1 MDNIELGKQ
10 IKVRRETLKL
20 SISKVSDYTGLS
32 RTTISDIELGKVN
45 PTFNVLKKLFEILDL
60 DFEIKIKH
68 R

>member
-45 PTFNVLKKLFEILDL
+45 PTFSVLKRLFEILDL
-60 DFEIKIKH
+60 DFEIKIKS

>member
-10 IKVRRETLKL
+10 IKVRREALKL